1 MSLFAAITLVT
12 STAAPVVACTK
23 DRYSTPTLSDEL
35 KNLVEA
41 QFNQDIKDGTIDST
55 YTFGDIFKSN
65 LSNMTTLAIRLI
77 NQVISRYFT
86 NNESVT
92 RQKNAGILNPAT
104 PDPSQYNTP
113 FKNQITTLAKDQL
126 YSDYVKYYETN
137 NQLEDIDM
145 VNKGYILLDN
155 DPTATSASA
164 REAAI
169 LAGKANPLI
178 DGEYYVQQK
187 PNTDKSKND
196 RPSNWDYKNWT
207 LSTQATS
214 EKATSSDDIKNFLFG
229 GPNKATDGWSVEN
242 VKNTLWECYQDYYIH
257 VELPK
262 IIDNA
267 ITSTYL
273 DNNYLQADQNKSSY
287 LNYRSDLLGSMQNW
301 PVASGSPATMQ
312 SNFKMAW
319 KFQFNNNDI
328 QDGPPSKIGSLGWI
342 NAEIRNAMG
351 LSQPSGEPEPT
362 PYAAGKDPK
371 DLLTPQNWS
380 PSNFNKAIND
390 IFGVPINPSST
401 SSTSLLSKA
410 TKLGTNPIFA
420 DSLSNFDGFA
430 AYGSDGK
437 IIGSDYT
444 PDTSYGPTLQKN
456 ANKVGFLQNGPGAFQ
471 FPDAKSTN
479 DIDFVFALPIYA
491 QDLLHN
497 ESYSYK
503 DQKKWPI
510 NLRGYVGGAL
520 PKVGDNNLDWN
531 NLSIQGGADAYKQY
545 KIPYLYNMGW
555 HEQPTP
561 PTPLASNPPDA
572 SHTASFGNYT
582 IPGTHSNNY
591 VNPTF
596 PIDKTKLELF
606 NYAKY
611 YFGQGAD
618 LATAAKTN
626 YYSQAFDYDPKNL
639 YDSNLYDQ
647 IGKYIIDHTDD

>member
-1 MSLFAAITLVT
+1 MSLFATITLVT

-41 QFNQDIKDGTIDST
+41 QFNQDVKDGSVDST
-55 YTFGDIFKSN
+55 YNFGDIFKSN
-65 LSNMTTLAIRLI
+65 LSNMTTLATRLI
-77 NQVISRYFT
+77 NQVISRYFA

-92 RQKNAGILNPAT
+92 RQKNAKVSDPTT
-104 PDPSQYNTP
+104 PDPTTPGTP

-126 YSDYVKYYETN
+126 YSDYVKYYEAN

-145 VNKGYILLDN
+145 VNKGYTLLDN
-155 DPTATSASA
+155 DPGDTSRSSKVDQG
-164 REAAI
+164 
-169 LAGKANPLI
+169 LANPLI
-178 DGEYYVQQK
+178 KGYYYSQQK
-187 PNTDKSKND
+187 TSKPNSTDPAD
-196 RPSNWDYKNWT
+196 WDYKNQT
-207 LSTQATS
+207 ESTVANQGTS
-214 EKATSSDDIKNFLFG
+214 NTDIQKFLFG
-229 GPNKATDGWSVEN
+229 GTAGWNINN
-242 VKNTLWECYQDYYIH
+242 VKNTLWQCYQDYYIH

-273 DNNYLQADQNKSSY
+273 DNNYLQSDQNKSSY

-301 PVASGSPATMQ
+301 PVSQSPATMQ

-319 KFQFNNNDI
+319 KFQFNSNDI
-328 QDGPPSKIGSLGWI
+328 PAGTATTKGTLAWI
-342 NAEIRNAMG
+342 DQQITNAEKPNIPPNPSSNDPTG
-351 LSQPSGEPEPT
+351 LLSPQNW
-362 PYAAGKDPK
+362 
-371 DLLTPQNWS
+371 TPQN
-380 PSNFNKAIND
+380 FTAAIND
-390 IFGVPINPSST
+390 IFGTPGANILN
-401 SSTSLLSKA
+401 KA
-410 TKLGTNPIFA
+410 TKIGTDPIFGQ
-420 DSLSNFDGFA
+420 NHFDGFA

-444 PDTSYGPTLQKN
+444 PDTSFGPTLQKN
-456 ANKVGFLQNGPGAFQ
+456 ANKVGFLPTGSGTAENTDYGWH
-471 FPDAKSTN
+471 DKKSTN

-497 ESYSYK
+497 ESYSYQNDTGSYQNK
-503 DQKKWPI
+503 IWPI

-520 PKVGDNNLDWN
+520 SKNPNLDWK
-531 NLSIQGGADAYKQY
+531 NLKIQGGSDAYTQY
-545 KIPYLYNMGW
+545 EIPYLYNMGSAKSSI
-555 HEQPTP
+555 T
-561 PTPLASNPPDA
+561 ADK
-572 SHTASFGNYT
+572 TASFGNAT
-582 IPGTHSNNY
+582 VDGTHLINDPK
-591 VNPTF
+591 NPSYNV
-596 PIDKTKLELF
+596 DKTKLELF